1 MSGSVEARADD
12 ARQSAFSVARRVAR
26 VQRRLPALQIVALVV
41 LFIYGAG
48 TIDGFSDGSSVRSM
62 LVLAA
67 LLGIASIGQTLVVIL
82 GGIDLSISG
91 YIVGG
96 AIGVSQLYGVDH
108 WSPVVAIVAV
118 VAACGAMG
126 AATGYICQ
134 RYAIQP
140 LVATLGAGSIAAGI
154 VVAWTQGEFAEQAP
168 PFLGSLTSVTGRTFG
183 LALPPVVA
191 IWILAAIVIAVVLH
205 RTVPGRRLYA
215 AGANPLAASLALV
228 RVRRVWIAVFAAS
241 AICSALAGVLLAG
254 FAGANQS
261 LGDPYLWE
269 GLTAVVVGGT
279 AVGGARGDYTHT
291 AIGALILTVLSTI
304 LIGKGLSPADEQ
316 IVFGVLILIVV
327 AGYGRERHLRDRI

>member
-1 MSGSVEARADD
+1 
-12 ARQSAFSVARRVAR
+12 
-26 VQRRLPALQIVALVV
+26 
-41 LFIYGAG
+41 
-48 TIDGFSDGSSVRSM
+48 
-62 LVLAA
+62 
-67 LLGIASIGQTLVVIL
+67 
-82 GGIDLSISG
+82 
-91 YIVGG
+91 
-96 AIGVSQLYGVDH
+96 
-108 WSPVVAIVAV
+108 
-118 VAACGAMG
+118 MG

-134 RYAIQP
+134 RYSIQP

-168 PFLGSLTSVTGRTFG
+168 PFLGSLSSVTGRTFG
-183 LALPPVVA
+183 IALPPVVA

-205 RTVPGRRLYA
+205 RTAPGRRLYA

-228 RVRRVWIAVFAAS
+228 RVRRVWITVFAAS
-241 AICSALAGVLLAG
+241 AVCSALAGVLLAG